1 MSYYEDW
8 IAPYLYD
15 IEAEERRVEEIYEN
29 RHIGWTTA
37 KGELIPY
44 SKMTTRHLIN
54 CKRMVERDNF
64 RKDFLPYLNTELRRR
79 GVI

>member
-8 IAPYLYD
+8 VASYLYD
-15 IEAEERRVEEIYEN
+15 IEAEERKQEEAYEN

-54 CKRMVERDNF
+54 CKRMIERDNF
-64 RKDFLPYLNTELRRR
+64 RKVFLSYINTELKRRE
-79 GVI
+79 V